1 MQGRSLDDIIIEPT
15 RKVGRGEVMFFAN
28 SIESIFNRK
37 EMRDFR
43 GSKFRG
49 ISKNGS
55 SWQIL
60 VMINRK
66 KKYVG
71 KLQSEEAAARFYDR
85 VSI

>member
-1 MQGRSLDDIIIEPT
+1 
-15 RKVGRGEVMFFAN
+15 MFFAN
-28 SIESIFNRK
+28 SIESIFNRS

-43 GSKFRG
+43 GSKYRG

-66 KKYVG
+66 KRYVG
-71 KLQSEEAAARFYDR
+71 KLPSE
-85 VSI
+85 I